1 MWLPITKAEPVCQNV
16 ILLFPVRE
24 TAKYVGEGTAVGEN
38 GSLRNVK

>member
-16 ILLFPVRE
+16 ILLFSVRE
-24 TAKYVGEGTAVGEN
+24 SAKYTGERIAVDEN